1 MPTRDGEDSGFAA
14 LPLRLRKR
22 IDQIFDTASSSHDDS
37 ASARSRNDS
46 PEDVQPGGFLMP
58 DEQPGGF
65 LLDTDSLGGFTSDN
79 TGAGGLISEDIAAG
93 GSLHEEQI
101 QRNQIPLSLIPTA
114 LQLLDL
120 PPDDAD
126 ILSVFKNAASGWTD
140 TVPRASKSADAD
152 YEQFVSRK
160 DWRAV
165 CAALLDTGL
174 DSPTDSE
181 HEDAADTLDTD
192 NDVSEDEYMA
202 SSPEDSDDDMGGS
215 DDEYVEG
222 GFIPTKTTTKTKAAA
237 QQTGR
242 RSSRKTSKAVSSIDS
257 EEEALDPRRPH
268 PLTERQ
274 KQECRRTF
282 SLFFPDIKD
291 ADLDKR
297 RIMIKDIT
305 RVAKLLKEKITAEE
319 TVEMLEA
326 FSSSS
331 DKSMSLPDFE
341 RMMITAKLA

>member
-1 MPTRDGEDSGFAA
+1 
-14 LPLRLRKR
+14 
-22 IDQIFDTASSSHDDS
+22 
-37 ASARSRNDS
+37 
-46 PEDVQPGGFLMP
+46 MP
-58 DEQPGGF
+58 DAHPGGF
-65 LLDTDSLGGFTSDN
+65 LLDTDSPGGFISDN
-79 TGAGGLISEDIAAG
+79 TGAGGCISEDIAAG
-93 GSLHEEQI
+93 GSLHEEQT
-101 QRNQIPLSLIPTA
+101 QHNQIPLSLIPTA

-140 TVPRASKSADAD
+140 TVSRASKSADAD
-152 YEQFVSRK
+152 HEQFVSRK

-192 NDVSEDEYMA
+192 NDISEDEYMA

-242 RSSRKTSKAVSSIDS
+242 RGSRKTSKAMSSIDS
-257 EEEALDPRRPH
+257 EEEALDPRRPR